1 MTPTA
6 IGLTNSAVAGAFERH
21 ALLAPKG
28 DHLKIEFRNYYIISH
43 FVFFLLI
50 YKAHRV

>member
-21 ALLAPKG
+21 AFLATKG
-28 DHLKIEFRNYYIISH
+28 DHLKNRISKLLDY
-43 FVFFLLI
+43 FPFCQFFF
-50 YKAHRV
+50 